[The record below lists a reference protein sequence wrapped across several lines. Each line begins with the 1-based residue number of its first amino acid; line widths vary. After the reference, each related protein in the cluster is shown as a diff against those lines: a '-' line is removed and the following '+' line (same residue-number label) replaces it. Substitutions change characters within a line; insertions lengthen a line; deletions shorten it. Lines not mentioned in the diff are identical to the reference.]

1 MAQIGLRHFKYS
13 PIGND
18 GGYTVAKKLAGAI
31 ESTASLDIAEAELYS
46 DDELTEKAQEFTKG
60 TLTLTVDED
69 SDSVFAPLLGHSK
82 DEETGEV
89 IKTTEDVAP
98 FVGFGR
104 VLVKLVNNVKKY
116 KAEFFPKVQFK
127 PFVTDGKSKADSI
140 EFQTPTVEGTI
151 FSKAETIDNKVKMVW
166 EKHQTFDTDEEA
178 QAYLDNLMKAPTQG
192 GQTSGTENSNEGGE
206 QT

>member
-18 GGYTVAKKLAGAI
+18 GGYTGAKKLAGAI

-104 VLVKLVNNVKKY
+104 VLVKLK
-116 KAEFFPKVQFK
+116 
-127 PFVTDGKSKADSI
+127 
-140 EFQTPTVEGTI
+140 
-151 FSKAETIDNKVKMVW
+151 FS
-166 EKHQTFDTDEEA
+166 
-178 QAYLDNLMKAPTQG
+178 
-192 GQTSGTENSNEGGE
+192 SNHL
-206 QT
+206 